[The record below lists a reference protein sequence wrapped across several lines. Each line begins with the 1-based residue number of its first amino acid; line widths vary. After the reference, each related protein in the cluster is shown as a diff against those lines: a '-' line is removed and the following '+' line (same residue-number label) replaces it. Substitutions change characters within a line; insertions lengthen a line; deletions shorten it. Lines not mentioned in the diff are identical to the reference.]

1 MTRKKRSN
9 ITSTEARDAS
19 LRLRRKRGTGKSK
32 KPLFSHMKR
41 HGKARYLFGYRIQQN
56 PTSIWVLDYVLSSY
70 RPDLI
75 VELGTGFGVLTTYF
89 SVYGMIS
96 KFDVEVISLDLAAS
110 PIKDNI
116 EAINKGKTQLLQ
128 MDIYD
133 PKTVKFITD
142 KINKAERPFLL
153 VDGKDPK
160 SKEVNLYAEGL
171 KEGVIVF
178 AHDASL
184 EGNRRVPWGFKESK
198 IDWELVERCEPFY
211 SWSVEGD
218 TRMLCMKT
226 KKQNNS

>member
-1 MTRKKRSN
+1 MKKHSN
-9 ITSTEARDAS
+9 ITPTEEREAT
-19 LRLRRKRGTGKSK
+19 LRRRRKLRNGISK
-32 KPLFSHMKR
+32 KSLFSRMKK
-41 HGKARYLFGYRIQQN
+41 HGKERYLFGYRVQQN
-56 PTSIWVLDYVLSSY
+56 HTSMWVLDCVLSSY

-96 KFDVEVISLDLAAS
+96 NFDVEVISLDLAPS

-160 SKEVNLYAEGL
+160 SKEVNLYAKDL
-171 KEGVIVF
+171 KEGVIIL

-184 EGNRRVPWGFKESK
+184 EGNKRVPWGFKEDK
-198 IDWELVERCEPFY
+198 INWDIVEKHEPFY

-226 KKQNNS
+226 KKIK